1 MTPVLKTILPNFMI
15 PAEKENFYITVSAIG
30 GNRILSAI
38 LNTSL
43 SIIPKKRKTTP
54 TKGHFFKEKC
64 LQELADKLN
73 VGEGN
78 LADYI
83 DLKRAMVEL
92 SKEKLNGRVVRGRLT
107 QPIEEEEVG
116 AAHLIQE
123 KKAGE
128 KKTIEALTSES
139 GEILTSETQKA
150 NFIFDYFTKLC
161 SVEMKKNGDHQ
172 EIASPLDSISSCHR
186 VDVWFKSGSGQLS
199 FLH

>member
-1 MTPVLKTILPNFMI
+1 M
-15 PAEKENFYITVSAIG
+15 
-30 GNRILSAI
+30 
-38 LNTSL
+38 
-43 SIIPKKRKTTP
+43 
-54 TKGHFFKEKC
+54 
-64 LQELADKLN
+64 ADKLN

-150 NFIFDYFTKLC
+150 NFIFDYFTKLY
-161 SVEMKKNGDHQ
+161 SLEVKKLAIIKLIPTNCEPTG
-172 EIASPLDSISSCHR
+172 
-186 VDVWFKSGSGQLS
+186 
-199 FLH
+199 